1 MELFGVVEIE
11 AVGKELLAL
20 ALIKAAIVVLVVLGI
35 DLRQILLSVVTT
47 TVHLLVQ
54 AVLVLVEHIG

>member
-35 DLRQILLSVVTT
+35 DLRQILLLVVTT